1 MGSLTIDK
9 QEINKYI
16 NYLIIAYAFSFP
28 VSKAAVSLL
37 EFVIFILWVYKGEW
51 NYRYQLIKYNPL
63 ILSLSALVLL
73 SLLSVF
79 WGSSVG
85 YALEYISKNY
95 HFLMIV
101 ILYTSLEKKYVI
113 NILTAFLMSMLLSEL
128 LSYGIYF
135 EFFEFK
141 NATVE
146 LPTPFM
152 HHVTYSVVLVFTS
165 MILLSNIIYK
175 EELQSKIL
183 SILFFITIV
192 INLFINGGRTG
203 QIVFIVLIV
212 TFFLML
218 LKNKL
223 KAIVIASTI
232 IVSTF
237 FIAYNFSSNF
247 HNRVH
252 QLEVGLTKAL
262 YEKDY
267 TDQGGMRISMI
278 LIGTETFF
286 DNFLLGTGIGN
297 VMKDANYYS
306 TINNYKT
313 RDMSIFTDF
322 HNVFIN
328 ISAQLGIL
336 GLLVVLLIFYSV
348 FTIKIK
354 ERKYFILNRM
364 FLIAFILYSCTH
376 NSIHVMNGMVFF
388 ALFAGLFNA
397 IAKLEKEEVS
407 VLS

>member
-1 MGSLTIDK
+1 MGGLIIDK

-16 NYLIIAYAFSFP
+16 NYLFIAYAFSFP

-51 NYRYQLIKYNPL
+51 NYRYHLLKDNPL
-63 ILSLSALVLL
+63 ILSLSALIIL
-73 SLLSVF
+73 SLISVF
-79 WGSSVG
+79 WASSLG
-85 YALEYISKNY
+85 YALDYISKYY
-95 HFLMIV
+95 HFLMIF
-101 ILYTSLEKKYVI
+101 IFYTALEKKYVT

-135 EFFEFK
+135 ELFQFK
-141 NATVE
+141 NATVHM
-146 LPTPFM
+146 PTPFM

-165 MILLSNIIYK
+165 TILLSNIFSH
-175 EELQSKIL
+175 EELKSKIL

-203 QIVFIVLIV
+203 QIVFIVLIA
-212 TFFLML
+212 TFFLMRI
-218 LKNKL
+218 KDKL
-223 KAIVIASTI
+223 KAILIATII

-237 FIAYNFSSNF
+237 FIAYNFSNNF
-247 HNRVH
+247 NQRVH
-252 QLEVGLTKAL
+252 QLEKGFNKAI

-278 LIGTETFF
+278 MIGTQTFF
-286 DNFLLGTGIGN
+286 DNFVLGTGIGN
-297 VMKDANYYS
+297 VMKDANHYS
-306 TINNYKT
+306 TVNNYKT
-313 RDMSIFTDF
+313 RDMNMFADF

-328 ISAQLGIL
+328 ISVQLGIF
-336 GLLVVLLIFYSV
+336 GLLIILSIFYSI
-348 FTIKIK
+348 FTLKIK
-354 ERKYFILNRM
+354 TREYFILNRM
-364 FLIAFILYSCTH
+364 FLIAFVLYSCTH

-397 IAKLEKEEVS
+397 IARLDKEEAS